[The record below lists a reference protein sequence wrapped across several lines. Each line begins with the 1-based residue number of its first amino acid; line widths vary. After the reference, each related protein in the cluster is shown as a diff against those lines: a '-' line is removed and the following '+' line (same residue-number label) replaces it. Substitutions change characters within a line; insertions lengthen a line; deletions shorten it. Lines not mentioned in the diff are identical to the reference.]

1 MGLWQEFQC
10 KGPGSPP
17 EPSQACGPGVQD
29 AVVSKSRG
37 EGQTDNKV
45 NKAMS
50 TIKDADEVTGETFLV
65 VQ

>member
-1 MGLWQEFQC
+1 M
-10 KGPGSPP
+10 
-17 EPSQACGPGVQD
+17 
-29 AVVSKSRG
+29 SKSRG